1 MSNTEYKP
9 AEYWSEVG
17 ERVDSREDSNI
28 IAGDDEPFYYYKREE
43 FLKLLD
49 EVDLGGKSVLEVGP
63 GPGGNLKFLRTKHS
77 KKPNKV
83 TGADIS
89 TKMVSLATRN
99 NENQVE
105 IVHFNGVNLPF
116 NDNTFDTI
124 FTATV
129 LQHNTDEKMFTSIVS
144 DICRVAS
151 KEVYLFERI
160 EKTPKGDEL
169 NQGRTVQQYT
179 DLFAKGGFTL
189 ASKKFINI
197 QISYLV
203 CGAIRILLN
212 PKTREEGQPLTKF
225 SLFLQNITLPITKV
239 LDKIFTADRDLC
251 RLHFVK
257 KS

>member
-28 IAGDDEPFYYYKREE
+28 IAGDDEPFYYYKREA

-49 EVDLGGKSVLEVGP
+49 EVDLTGKSVLEVGP
-63 GPGGNLKFLRTKHS
+63 GPGGNLKFLRTKHK
-77 KKPNKV
+77 KKPSKV

-89 TKMVSLATRN
+89 PKMVKLATKN

-116 NDNTFDTI
+116 EDNSFDTI

-129 LQHNTDEKMFTSIVS
+129 LQHNTDEKMFTTIVK
-144 DICRVAS
+144 DICRVAN
-151 KEVYLFERI
+151 KDVYLFERI
-160 EKTPKGDEL
+160 EKKPKGDEL
-169 NQGRTVQQYT
+169 NQGRTVKQYS
-179 DLFAKGGFTL
+179 DLFSQHGYSL
-189 ASKKFINI
+189 ESKKFINI

-203 CGAIRILLN
+203 CGAIRKGLN

-225 SLFLQNITLPITKV
+225 SLFLQSLTLPFTKV
-239 LDKIFTADRDLC
+239 LDKIFKADRDLC

-257 KS
+257 KP

>member
-28 IAGDDEPFYYYKREE
+28 IAGDDEPYYYYKREE

-49 EVDLGGKSVLEVGP
+49 EVDLRGKSVLEVGP

-77 KKPNKV
+77 KKPSKV

-89 TKMVSLATRN
+89 TKMVSLATKN

-116 NDNTFDTI
+116 GDNTFDTI

-169 NQGRTVQQYT
+169 NQGRTIQQYT
-179 DLFAKGGFTL
+179 DLFAKGGYTL

-225 SLFLQNITLPITKV
+225 SLFLQNITLPVTKV